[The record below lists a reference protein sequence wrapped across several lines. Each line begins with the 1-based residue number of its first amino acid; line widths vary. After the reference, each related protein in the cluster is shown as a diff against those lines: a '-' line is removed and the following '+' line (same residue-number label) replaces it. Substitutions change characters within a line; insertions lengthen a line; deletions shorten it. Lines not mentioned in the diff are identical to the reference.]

1 LTKILLIDNLSG
13 ERRSWG
19 AQRAREP
26 RSQGAGD
33 TGNREARKPGSR
45 GSEGACDRHVVEGA
59 ESRAVVK
66 LEPAVSSRVELT
78 DADRPT
84 RAESRNET
92 AAVREHV
99 DQTGACGDEP
109 LLAVS
114 APRP

>member
-1 LTKILLIDNLSG
+1 MTTCPGNGGAG
-13 ERRSWG
+13 EPRERGS
-19 AQRAREP
+19 REAREP
-26 RSQGAGD
+26 GIRGTGKLGSRGAAD
-33 TGNREARKPGSR
+33 PGSR